1 MRALSLS
8 LAGAVVLAL
17 ACAAALDAMGATT
30 VAFGVLGCCAA
41 AALGAAQAMLW
52 PALLL
57 DRRVTSRRAVVGGV
71 VAGTAAFALGRAP
84 FGWLDLGAVAAG
96 LPGELQLVVLPV
108 VSALAVIAVWPIALR
123 DMRRAMSATSRDE
136 RDEPR

>member
-1 MRALSLS
+1 MRAFSLS

-17 ACAAALDAMGATT
+17 ACAAALDAVGVTT
-30 VAFGVLGCCAA
+30 VEFGLLACGAA

-57 DRRVTSRRAVVGGV
+57 ERRFTSRRALVGGLT
-71 VAGTAAFALGRAP
+71 AGAAAFALGRAP

-96 LPGELQLVVLPV
+96 LPGELELVVLPV
-108 VSALAVIAVWPIALR
+108 VSALAVLAAWPIAVR
-123 DMRRAMSATSRDE
+123 DFGSR
-136 RDEPR
+136 

>member
-1 MRALSLS
+1 MRGLWLS

-30 VAFGVLGCCAA
+30 VAFGLLGWCGA
-41 AALGAAQAMLW
+41 AALGAAQATMW

-57 DRRVTSRRAVVGGV
+57 DGRVSRRRAAVGGI
-71 VAGTAAFALGRAP
+71 VAGAAAFVLGRAP
-84 FGWLDLGAVAAG
+84 FGWLDLGAIGAG

-108 VSALAVIAVWPIALR
+108 VSALAVIAAWPIA
-123 DMRRAMSATSRDE
+123 RATRASGAVG
-136 RDEPR
+136 